1 MINKSVFL
9 IISVL
14 VILIPYVGHTA
25 KIDSRTIAQTAEEPA
40 GLKGEVAPGDE
51 TVPSQQVPGST
62 TQEATGSATQEVTGS
77 TTQEVTGSTTQ
88 ETEIPLPNGEATDP
102 QQSAGE
108 EAPAKEPEFKTVLLK
123 TTDHSKNSKA
133 FVDLNNQG
141 LAELKAKNYYTA
153 VEKFAA
159 ALGLNPY
166 SAEVQINFAIAL
178 ENLGKTEEALRAL
191 QSSAKI
197 SDNPEVKFISEYNQG
212 VLLSKGEDKDQA
224 ISHYQNA
231 LDINPESFETKVNI
245 ELLTGENGGKGKSD
259 KQDKDQKD
267 NQDKKD
273 KGDGKE
279 NEKDQ
284 KDPKGKDKGEDP
296 KEDQP
301 KKYGKKNP
309 QPKPFKSEELT
320 QGDVNKILNELRQQ
334 EQKIRAEF
342 NKKIIKEKPRDK
354 DW

>member
-1 MINKSVFL
+1 MIKKSFSFIL
-9 IISVL
+9 SVL
-14 VILIPYVGHTA
+14 VVLIPYTILAA
-25 KIDSRTIAQTAEEPA
+25 KKDSRVTAQVAEEPA
-40 GLKGEVAPGDE
+40 NLKGEVAPGDE
-51 TVPSQQVPGST
+51 TVSPTEAQQSTVAPS
-62 TQEATGSATQEVTGS
+62 
-77 TTQEVTGSTTQ
+77 Q
-88 ETEIPLPNGEATDP
+88 ETEIPLPNGAGGGEQP
-102 QQSAGE
+102 QGE
-108 EAPAKEPEFKTVLLK
+108 GTGSNSGDEGTTPKEPEFKTVHLK

-141 LAELKAKNYYTA
+141 LAELKAKNYYAA

-178 ENLGKTEEALRAL
+178 DALGKTEEALLAL

-197 SDNPEVKFISEYNQG
+197 SDNLEVKFISEYNQG
-212 VLLSKGEDKDQA
+212 VLLSKGEDKDRA

-267 NQDKKD
+267 QKDNQDKKD
-273 KGDGKE
+273 KGDGK
-279 NEKDQ
+279 DQ
-284 KDPKGKDKGEDP
+284 KDPKDKDKGEDP

-301 KKYGKKNP
+301 KKYGKNKP

>member
-1 MINKSVFL
+1 MINKTVSLIFSLLL
-9 IISVL
+9 IIFS
-14 VILIPYVGHTA
+14 PASFAA
-25 KIDSRTIAQTAEEPA
+25 KVHSRDLAQTSEEPA
-40 GLKGEVAPGDE
+40 NLKGEIAPGDE
-51 TVPSQQVPGST
+51 TVSAQEDTSPSTSGSQTLQAPTSPTQQT
-62 TQEATGSATQEVTGS
+62 EV
-77 TTQEVTGSTTQ
+77 
-88 ETEIPLPNGEATDP
+88 PLPDADEPA
-102 QQSAGE
+102 
-108 EAPAKEPEFKTVLLK
+108 AKEPEFKTVQLK

-133 FVDLNNQG
+133 FVDLNNLG
-141 LAELKAKNYYTA
+141 LADLKAKNYYAA

-178 ENLGKTEEALRAL
+178 EYLGKTEEALRAL

-212 VLLSKGEDKDQA
+212 VLLSKGEDKEQA
-224 ISHYQNA
+224 LSHYQNA
-231 LDINPESFETKVNI
+231 LDILPDSFETKVNI
-245 ELLTGENGGKGKSD
+245 ELLTAENDGKGKGD
-259 KQDKDQKD
+259 KQDKDQKDQKD

-273 KGDGKE
+273 KGDGKD

-284 KDPKGKDKGEDP
+284 KDKDKGEDP

-301 KKYGKKNP
+301 KKYGKNNP

>member
-1 MINKSVFL
+1 MMQKS
-9 IISVL
+9 ISFIFSMLLVL
-14 VILIPYVGHTA
+14 SLTA
-25 KIDSRTIAQTAEEPA
+25 AFAANAKSRSAAQSSEEPA
-40 GLKGEVAPGDE
+40 NLKGEVAPGDE
-51 TVPSQQVPGST
+51 TVSNQHTPGSQT
-62 TQEATGSATQEVTGS
+62 EQTEV
-77 TTQEVTGSTTQ
+77 
-88 ETEIPLPNGEATDP
+88 PLPNNGESDP
-102 QQSAGE
+102 QQPGQTNHEPQSGKGE
-108 EAPAKEPEFKTVLLK
+108 DAAPKEPEFKAVKLK
-123 TTDHSKNSKA
+123 TTDRSKNSKS

-141 LAELKAKNYYTA
+141 LAELKTKNYYAA

-178 ENLGKTEEALRAL
+178 ENLGKTDEALRAL
-191 QSSAKI
+191 QSSATI

-212 VLLSKGEDKDQA
+212 VLLSKGEDKEQA
-224 ISHYQNA
+224 LSHYQKA

-259 KQDKDQKD
+259 KQDKENKDQKD

-273 KGDGKE
+273 KGDGK
-279 NEKDQ
+279 DS
-284 KDPKGKDKGEDP
+284 KDPKDKDKGEDP

-301 KKYGKKNP
+301 KKYGKNNP